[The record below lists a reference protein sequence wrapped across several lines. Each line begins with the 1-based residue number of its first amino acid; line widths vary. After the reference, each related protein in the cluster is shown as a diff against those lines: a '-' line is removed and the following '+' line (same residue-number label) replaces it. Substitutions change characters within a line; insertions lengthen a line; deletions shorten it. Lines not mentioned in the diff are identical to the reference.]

1 MGKINDPRTDTAAV
15 AMRTLRAQD
24 VYNKIKKRTNLSKK
38 FKSFNEDKLDLDKT
52 DLDFYDNFVSC
63 DESIKQELIF
73 LWEEVGLLSEI
84 IEKEKEKQEE
94 QKQEEQK
101 QEQDYVVLNLESNKL
116 YKPEPPNTDE

>member
-1 MGKINDPRTDTAAV
+1 MGKINDPRSDTAAV
-15 AMRTLRAQD
+15 AMRILRAQD
-24 VYNKIKKRTNLSKK
+24 VYNKIKKKTNLSKK

-84 IEKEKEKQEE
+84 IEKEKEE

-101 QEQDYVVLNLESNKL
+101 QERDYVVLNLESDKL